1 MKKLL
6 LTLTGLIYLST
17 TTFSQDFSTK
27 FYIENKSG
35 RKDSIELGYASD
47 ATFGIDSKYNET
59 AIDHPLAASNKNVLI
74 GVINETTSYIGEL
87 IRNNTLNTYT
97 KKQIVELN
105 NLYIE
110 TSAIPIL
117 VPTDSLPLTI
127 SWNKTLFNDSK
138 RDYSLITDWRLGGW
152 FDAGDNTTREF
163 LKNTNSV
170 TLTRSVENYQVID
183 GSSQQTYSLFYVA
196 FGNWV
201 NTISIFDGTNSILQ
215 SKDISIH
222 INNRSL
228 TINNQSQIAITNIK
242 LLSITGSLAGQWNYC
257 GQSLDMSQ
265 FSKGVYIISIDT
277 NEGTRNFKV
286 ML

>member
-59 AIDHPLAASNKNVLI
+59 AIEHPLAASNKNVLI

-242 LLSITGSLAGQWNYC
+242 LLSITGSLAGQWNYSV
-257 GQSLDMSQ
+257 QSLDMSQ
-265 FSKGVYIISIDT
+265 FSKGVYIINIDT
-277 NEGTRNFKV
+277 NEGTRDFKV

>member
-74 GVINETTSYIGEL
+74 GTTNNSSLDWVEL
-87 IRNNTLNTYT
+87 IRANLLNSYT
-97 KKQIVELN
+97 KRQIIPFGNGYDES
-105 NLYIE
+105 NL
-110 TSAIPIL
+110 IPIL
-117 VPTDSLPLTI
+117 IPSDSLPVKI
-127 SWNKTLFNDSK
+127 SWNKSLFDNTQLY
-138 RDYSLITDWRLGGW
+138 YSQITDWRLGGLYDVANYSF
-152 FDAGDNTTREF
+152 FDV
-163 LKNTNSV
+163 LKNTNSITITSTIEYYNV
-170 TLTRSVENYQVID
+170 VD
-183 GSSQQTYSLFYVA
+183 GNISETYSLFHITFSNIPFV
-196 FGNWV
+196 V
-201 NTISIFDGTNSILQ
+201 GTQNILQ
-215 SKDISIH
+215 SKDIFIH
-222 INNRSL
+222 ISNRAL

-242 LLSITGSLAGQWNYC
+242 LLSITGSMVGQWNYS
-257 GQSLDMSQ
+257 GQSLDMSH

-286 ML
+286 MLN